1 MTLTDDA
8 QRTVLLALIPGPTR
22 LTSVLATPLLV
33 LAMAAQL
40 GQIQLPKPVGY
51 VNDFAHVLSAETA
64 ARIERIV
71 QDVRAKSGGEVV
83 VVTLPDL
90 NGRDPADVAREIG
103 RQWKVGAAG
112 GPGDRARNA
121 GVIIL
126 LVPKE
131 TSADGRGHSRIEVG
145 QGAEGFLTDATTGA
159 IQDEALPALRQGD
172 YSSAL
177 ELMTWRVAQRFAG
190 EFQFTLDSTLSAP
203 VPEPVTGISR
213 GVGGIPPF
221 FWLLLFFIVLSM
233 LSGSR
238 RRRGCGGG
246 CLPLVIPF
254 PTGRGWGGRG
264 GFSGGGF
271 GGGGGGFGGFGG
283 FGGGGGFSGGGS
295 GRSF

>member
-1 MTLTDDA
+1 
-8 QRTVLLALIPGPTR
+8 VF
-22 LTSVLATPLLV
+22 ATPLLV
-33 LAMAAQL
+33 FAMAAQL
-40 GQIQLPKPVGY
+40 GQLQLPKPVGY
-51 VNDFAHVLSAETA
+51 VNDFAHVLSGEAA

-71 QDVRAKSGGEVV
+71 QDVRTKSGGEIV

-103 RQWKVGAAG
+103 RQWKVGASG

-131 TSADGRGHSRIEVG
+131 TSSDGRGHSRIEVG

-172 YSSAL
+172 YNSAL
-177 ELMTWRVAQRFAG
+177 ELITWRVAQRFAG
-190 EFQFTLDSTLSAP
+190 EFQFALDSTLSAP
-203 VPEPVTGISR
+203 LPEPVAGVSR
-213 GVGGIPPF
+213 GVGGGGGIPPF
-221 FWLLLFFIVLSM
+221 IWVLLFFIVFSM

-254 PTGRGWGGRG
+254 PTGGGWGGRG
-264 GFSGGGF
+264 GWSGGGF
-271 GGGGGGFGGFGG
+271 GGGGGGGGGGFGG

>member
-1 MTLTDDA
+1 MF
-8 QRTVLLALIPGPTR
+8 
-22 LTSVLATPLLV
+22 ATPLLV
-33 LAMAAQL
+33 LALAAQL

-71 QDVRAKSGGEVV
+71 QDVRAKSGGEIV

-131 TSADGRGHSRIEVG
+131 TSSDGRGHVRVEVG

-159 IQDEALPALRQGD
+159 IQDEALPALRQRD
-172 YSSAL
+172 YSSGL
-177 ELMTWRVAQRFAG
+177 ELIAWRVAQRFAN
-190 EFQFTLDSTLSAP
+190 EFQFALDSTQ
-203 VPEPVTGISR
+203 VVREPEPVAGIAR
-213 GVGGIPPF
+213 GVGQIPPF

-233 LSGSR
+233 LSRSR
-238 RRRGCGGG
+238 GRRGCGG

-254 PTGRGWGGRG
+254 PGGGWGGGGRG
-264 GFSGGGF
+264 GFGGGGF
-271 GGGGGGFGGFGG
+271 GGGGGGGFGG